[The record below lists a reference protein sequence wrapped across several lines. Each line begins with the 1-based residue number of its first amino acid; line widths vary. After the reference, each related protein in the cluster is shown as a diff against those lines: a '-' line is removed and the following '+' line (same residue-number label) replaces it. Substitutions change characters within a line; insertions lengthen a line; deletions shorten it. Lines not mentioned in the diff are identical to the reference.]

1 MKKIFSTVLCA
12 LAFSA
17 VFGVLSAEFAYAV
30 KPPTVS
36 EREESTTREKKK
48 KTACREGEDFI
59 MNKCVKPKEG
69 QFYRDPKTGKRK
81 MKEIKGINL
90 PWDPK

>member
-1 MKKIFSTVLCA
+1 MKKILSAFLGSLVIFTVFAVA
-12 LAFSA
+12 L
-17 VFGVLSAEFAYAV
+17 AEFAHAV

-36 EREESTTREKKK
+36 ERKESTTREKKK
-48 KTACREGEDFI
+48 KPVCREGEDFLTD
-59 MNKCVKPKEG
+59 KCVKPKEG

-81 MKEIKGINL
+81 MKEVKGINL

>member
-1 MKKIFSTVLCA
+1 MKKILSAFLASLVLFAIFAAA
-12 LAFSA
+12 L
-17 VFGVLSAEFAYAV
+17 AEFAHAV

-36 EREESTTREKKK
+36 ERKDSTTREKKK
-48 KTACREGEDFI
+48 KPVCREGEDFI

-81 MKEIKGINL
+81 MKKVEKVNL
-90 PWDPK
+90 PWN

>member
-1 MKKIFSTVLCA
+1 MKKILSAFLGSLVIFTIFTVA
-12 LAFSA
+12 LAESA
-17 VFGVLSAEFAYAV
+17 HAV

-36 EREESTTREKKK
+36 ERRDSTTREKKK
-48 KTACREGEDFI
+48 KPVCREGEDFLTDR
-59 MNKCVKPKEG
+59 CVKPKEG

-81 MKEIKGINL
+81 MKKVKGINL